1 MISYNKFVMC
11 ESKIIVIK
19 NGEEKILMEDV
30 IRVEVENNKL
40 KFYGLLG
47 EMKEIKGRI
56 VLLDLIGHKIFVEEI
71 E

>member
-1 MISYNKFVMC
+1 MC

-47 EMKEIKGRI
+47 EIKEIKGRI

>member
-1 MISYNKFVMC
+1 MC

-71 E
+71 G

>member
-1 MISYNKFVMC
+1 MC

>member
-1 MISYNKFVMC
+1 MC

-47 EMKEIKGRI
+47 EIKEIKGRI
-56 VLLDLIGHKIFVEEI
+56 VLLDLIGHKIFVEEV